1 SVLPTMADASNVS
14 LDMSNPTA
22 LRMGLPLYI
31 QNLCSLILLN
41 FTNKKT
47 ARLFSSSN
55 FKFVVCSGRTV
66 SAKGS
71 YSFAVSDFIWVAG
84 FGKDSCC
91 DPNV

>member
-14 LDMSNPTA
+14 LDISNPTA
-22 LRMGLPLYI
+22 LRMGLPLSI

-55 FKFVVCSGRTV
+55 FKFVVCSGWTV

-71 YSFAVSDFIWVAG
+71 YSFAVSDFIRVTG

>member
-1 SVLPTMADASNVS
+1 
-14 LDMSNPTA
+14 
-22 LRMGLPLYI
+22 
-31 QNLCSLILLN
+31 SLILLN

-71 YSFAVSDFIWVAG
+71 YSFAVSDSIMVTG

>member
-14 LDMSNPTA
+14 LDISNPTA
-22 LRMGLPLYI
+22 LRMGLPLSI

-66 SAKGS
+66 SARVS
-71 YSFAVSDFIWVAG
+71 YSFAVSDFIRVTG
-84 FGKDSCC
+84 FGKDCCC

>member
-1 SVLPTMADASNVS
+1 
-14 LDMSNPTA
+14 
-22 LRMGLPLYI
+22 LPLSI

-55 FKFVVCSGRTV
+55 FKFVVYSDWTV
-66 SAKGS
+66 AAKGS

-84 FGKDSCC
+84 FGKGFCC

>member
-1 SVLPTMADASNVS
+1 DALKVS
-14 LDMSNPTA
+14 FDISNPTA

-71 YSFAVSDFIWVAG
+71 YSFAVSYFIRVTG